1 MSSNTGKSRV
11 DGQAAYVLHSYPFSE
26 TSLIVEVFSCQHG
39 RVALMARGARRPRSA
54 VRGQLM
60 AFQPLELGWFGQGEM
75 RTLAKLEWVGG
86 QPLLQAHALLLG
98 YYMNELLMKL
108 LPRED
113 AHPALYDAYA
123 EAVRALAFGDTSQ
136 ASLRRFEITLLRE
149 LGYGLTLDL
158 EAGGERPVVAD
169 KRYIWAIERGPV
181 EAGSSS
187 SSSSSADTPL
197 FTGRALLALARD
209 DFSEAETLAQAKQ
222 LMRMLINHYLG
233 GQPLSS
239 RRVFKELQEL

>member
-1 MSSNTGKSRV
+1 MSSGTGKSRV
-11 DGQAAYVLHSYPFSE
+11 DGQAAYVLHTYPFSE
-26 TSLIVEVFSCQHG
+26 TSLIVEAFSCQHG
-39 RVALMARGARRPRSA
+39 RLALMARGARRPRSA

-75 RTLAKLEWVGG
+75 RTLAKVEWVGG

-123 EAVRALAFGDTSQ
+123 EALRALALGDTSQ
-136 ASLRRFEITLLRE
+136 ASLRRFEISLLRE
-149 LGYGLTLDL
+149 LGYGLTLDV
-158 EAGGERPVVAD
+158 EAGSEHPVEAD
-169 KRYIWAIERGPV
+169 SHYIWVIERGPV
-181 EAGSSS
+181 EAGSP
-187 SSSSSADTPL
+187 SADTPV
-197 FTGRALLALARD
+197 FTGRALLAMAND
-209 DFSEAETLAQAKQ
+209 DFNEPETLAQAKQ
-222 LMRMLINHYLG
+222 LMRMLIHHYLG

>member
-1 MSSNTGKSRV
+1 MSSTTGKSRI
-11 DGQAAYVLHSYPFSE
+11 DGQAAYVLHSHPFSE
-26 TSLIVEVFSCQHG
+26 TSLIIEAFSREYG

-54 VRGQLM
+54 LRGQLM
-60 AFQPLELGWFGQGEM
+60 AFQPLELGWFGLGEM
-75 RTLAKLEWVGG
+75 RTLAKVEWVGG

-113 AHPALYDAYA
+113 AHPALYDAYT

-136 ASLRRFEITLLRE
+136 ASLRRFEISLLRE
-149 LGYGLTLDL
+149 LGYGLTLDV
-158 EAGGERPVVAD
+158 EAGGEIPVQPH
-169 KRYIWAIERGPV
+169 KRYLWAIERGPI
-181 EAGSSS
+181 ETGAPPD
-187 SSSSSADTPL
+187 DTPV
-197 FTGRALLALARD
+197 FTGRALLAMAKD
-209 DFSEAETLAQAKQ
+209 DFSEQGTLAQAKQ
-222 LMRMLINHYLG
+222 LMRTLIHHYLG